1 MKKLKGLLCWPLL
14 MVFRFFHIGDLTP
27 EEIARRRLSYT
38 IAFKLLKAQRAH
50 AAAIEA
56 NGDRNKV

>member
-1 MKKLKGLLCWPLL
+1 MRLLLGLLVWPLL

-38 IAFKLLKAQRAH
+38 IGAKLLVAQRAH
-50 AAAIEA
+50 AAHL
-56 NGDRNKV
+56 DSKDDKQV